1 MSLVLIGATYTIN
14 QEETMETI
22 KQLWSQGAH
31 LWKDHKKV
39 VIGVVIGVIIIISLI
54 N

>member
-1 MSLVLIGATYTIN
+1 MSLVRIGETFTIN

-39 VIGVVIGVIIIISLI
+39 VIGVVIAIVIIISLV

>member
-1 MSLVLIGATYTIN
+1 MATIGATYTIN

-39 VIGVVIGVIIIISLI
+39 VIGVVIAIIIIISLI

>member
-1 MSLVLIGATYTIN
+1 MSLVRIGETFTIN